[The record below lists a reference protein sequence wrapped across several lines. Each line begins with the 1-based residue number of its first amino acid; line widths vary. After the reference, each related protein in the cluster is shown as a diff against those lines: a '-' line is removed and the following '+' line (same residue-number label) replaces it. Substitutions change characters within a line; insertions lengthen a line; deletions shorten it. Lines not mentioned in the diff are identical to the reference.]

1 MLDSVR
7 VVLAKPGL
15 DGHDR
20 GVKIIARSLA
30 DAGMEVIYLGLRV
43 PEETVVETALQE
55 DADVIGISNLSGA
68 LVPITAHIL
77 ELLSQKD
84 GQDIL
89 LVVGGTVLEEDKRA
103 LNKMGVEG
111 VFGPG
116 TDPDDIVRFIV
127 EKLSALKACRSML

>member
-1 MLDSVR
+1 MMLDRKVR
-7 VVLAKPGL
+7 VVMAKPGL

-20 GVKIIARSLA
+20 GVKVVARSLA

-55 DADVIGISNLSGA
+55 DVDVIGISNLSGA
-68 LVPITAHIL
+68 LVPITARIL
-77 ELLSQKD
+77 ELLAEKD

-89 LVVGGTVLEEDKRA
+89 LVVGGTVLEEDKLA
-103 LNKMGVEG
+103 LNRMGVEG

-116 TDPDDIVRFIV
+116 TDAGDIVRFI
-127 EKLSALKACRSML
+127 EGKLSAMEKE

>member
-127 EKLSALKACRSML
+127 EKLSALKACRSMS

>member
-1 MLDSVR
+1 MLDKVR
-7 VVLAKPGL
+7 VVVAKPGL

-20 GVKIIARSLA
+20 GVKIVARTLA

-55 DADVIGISNLSGA
+55 DAGVIGISNLSGA
-68 LVPITAHIL
+68 LVPITARIL
-77 ELLSQKD
+77 ELLAEKD

-89 LVVGGTVLEEDKRA
+89 LVVGGTVLDEDRLA
-103 LNKMGVEG
+103 LNRMGVRG

-127 EKLSALKACRSML
+127 KELSVLDTE